1 MAFNLTRAAGTLAS
15 SFHARA
21 TTGTIRA
28 QLITIP
34 ARLARSARRLTLHL
48 PDAWPWKQAWQQ
60 LMAGTG
66 PPVTA

>member
-15 SFHARA
+15 ALHTKA

-28 QLITIP
+28 QLINVP

-48 PDAWPWKQAWQQ
+48 PDAWPWEQAWRQ
-60 LMAGTG
+60 LVTGAG